1 MKNLQQTTK
10 IKWQENKNKYRIVT
24 LTYVF
29 MTVFVCWYVQIYLND
44 ILMKQNYILTIFL
57 LISWFPFLL
66 GFFIYLFL
74 KIPIKNYLF
83 IPNFSKKIIWA
94 FLIPSIVASI
104 AIYISQYLLTINID
118 EPTLA
123 LHMEGDH
130 IASALFLLFSAWMP
144 AVFYCIVV
152 SFGFEISLRGFFI
165 EIAKRASLPFPWL
178 LAGLLQFIILLPFLW
193 FGYLGG
199 GLQNIRYVFCWL
211 VLLISLSAFNFWLSL
226 PDRKSDA
233 MLKNG
238 LQLNNANRNL
248 VPVLLA
254 ASIQNIVYYV
264 VASRFVIESGHWWM
278 SGPANVIAVV
288 LYFLIT
294 IFLLTTKRLK
304 YEYVWIS

>member
-1 MKNLQQTTK
+1 MKNLQLITK

-24 LTYVF
+24 LIYILITISI
-29 MTVFVCWYVQIYLND
+29 TWCAQIYLND
-44 ILMKQNYILTIFL
+44 NLTKQNYILTVFL
-57 LISWFPFLL
+57 LISLIPFIL
-66 GFFIYLFL
+66 GFFISLFL

-104 AIYISQYLLTINID
+104 ALYISQYLLTINID

-130 IASALFLLFSAWMP
+130 IASALFLLFSAWLP

-152 SFGFEISLRGFFI
+152 SFAFEISLRGFFI
-165 EIAKRASLPFPWL
+165 EIAKSASLPFPWL

-199 GLQNIRYVFCWL
+199 GLQNIRYILCWL
-211 VLLISLSAFNFWLSL
+211 VLLISLSAFYFWLSL
-226 PDRKSDA
+226 PERKSEA
-233 MLKNG
+233 MLTNE
-238 LQLNNANRNL
+238 LQINNANRSL

-264 VASRFVIESGHWWM
+264 IASRFVIESGHWWM

>member
-66 GFFIYLFL
+66 GFFISLFL

-178 LAGLLQFIILLPFLW
+178 LAGLLQFNILLPFLW